1 MALPKLNTAP
11 IYEMSVPSTGERVSY
26 RPYLVKEEK
35 VLMMAFESG
44 DQKQALKAIVATIE
58 ACVQDKLKVQDLATF
73 DVEYLFTQI
82 RSKSAGEKAT
92 VLLKCEECET
102 QHEYEV
108 DLSEIKVELNED
120 DRVVDLTDQ
129 ITIEMRYPPYKAI
142 MESDLQGD
150 QMELGLDM
158 VVASI
163 SGIIVKNGLEE
174 ERMDAN
180 DVSKKELMEF
190 IESMTSEQFE
200 RVTKYIGDLPAMK
213 HEAKFKC
220 LNCGHYNNMELKG
233 ISDFLS

>member
-11 IYEMSVPSTGERVSY
+11 LYETKVPSTGERVSF

-44 DQKQALKAIVATIE
+44 DQKQALKAIVTTIE
-58 ACVQDKLKVQDLATF
+58 ACLQESINIYELATF

-92 VLLKCEECET
+92 VLLKCQHCET
-102 QHEYEV
+102 QNEIDV
-108 DLSEIKVELNED
+108 DLSAIEVEVKDELKFVEL
-120 DRVVDLTDQ
+120 TDEVMV
-129 ITIEMRYPPYKAI
+129 EMKYPPYKAV
-142 MESDLQGD
+142 METDLNGD
-150 QMELGLDM
+150 QVKLGLDM

-163 SGIIVKNGLEE
+163 AAIVVKNGLEE
-174 ERMDAN
+174 ERTDTK

-200 RVTKYIGDLPAMK
+200 KITTIIGDLPAMK
-213 HEAKFKC
+213 HDAKFKC
-220 LNCGHYNNMELKG
+220 INCGHDNEVELKG